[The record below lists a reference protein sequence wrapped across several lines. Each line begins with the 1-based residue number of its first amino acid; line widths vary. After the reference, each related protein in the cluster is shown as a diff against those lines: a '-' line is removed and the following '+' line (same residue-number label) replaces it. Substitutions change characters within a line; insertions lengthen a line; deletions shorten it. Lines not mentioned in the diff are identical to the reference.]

1 MRSQIGSPAMHGSLK
16 DHERPDYAAAAQRM
30 AEAIEAFL
38 RLPEF
43 RTDKQLCRFIG
54 RPQYFDL
61 IVARR
66 RYLDECEGR
75 ARIPGDPLNGHQG

>member
-1 MRSQIGSPAMHGSLK
+1 MMHGKVEKWL
-16 DHERPDYAAAAQRM
+16 EPDYAAAAQRM

-43 RTDKQLCRFIG
+43 RTDKHMCRFVG
-54 RPQYFDL
+54 KPQYFDL

-75 ARIPGDPLNGHQG
+75 ARIPGDPLNGHHE